1 LRERLKLPAHTAA
14 SYLRAARTIP
24 ALYAMSPHVVP
35 PIRDANVYTT
45 GYWFL
50 DESAAPSADLE
61 RFLAA
66 GDAPVYVG
74 FGSMSSSDPA
84 ATLRLIVAATERAG
98 RRAVIGRGWSGAAAL
113 DLPETVYM
121 LDAAPHQW
129 LFPRMAALVHHGGAG
144 TTAAGLAAGKP
155 TLIVPHMADQP
166 YWGRRVAELGVGVA
180 PLPRRKLSL
189 ATLAERLEQ
198 LLGDRSIQ
206 ARAEALGRQ
215 IRNERGVEAAV
226 VWIERFIA
234 AC

>member
-1 LRERLKLPAHTAA
+1 
-14 SYLRAARTIP
+14 
-24 ALYAMSPHVVP
+24 MSPHVVP
-35 PIRDANVYTT
+35 PIDDANVSTT

-50 DESAAPSADLE
+50 DERADPPAELD

-84 ATLRLIVAATERAG
+84 ATLRMIVAATERAG

-113 DLPETVYM
+113 DLPRTVYM

-155 TLIVPHMADQP
+155 TLIVPHRADQP
-166 YWGRRVAELGVGVA
+166 YWGRRVAALGVGVA

-189 ATLAERLEQ
+189 DTLAERLER

-206 ARAEALGRQ
+206 AKAAALGEQ
-215 IRNERGVEAAV
+215 IRAERGVEAAV
-226 VWIERFIA
+226 TWIERFIA
-234 AC
+234 AR